1 MRQFIVMPF
10 LIASSLL
17 ITTRT
22 LAITKADLLSGSQVP
37 EKRPFP
43 LSSKISPC
51 QDFHAYVCSEVETSF
66 KLPDDRNH
74 WVFSFTDAAER
85 LLFAKKTFFKT
96 LGKTT
101 PPSTE
106 RSRQL
111 LDFYSSC
118 MNAKAQANDEKFWVE
133 KQKNEILKIKTRED
147 FIRFN
152 NSRLDSNLF
161 SLVAFDIT
169 ANQDDPKNYDFILVS
184 RLINLPENS
193 YYDNKPLLSDFKK
206 VIEKLFQQA
215 GIDHPLKRAEDVVN
229 FETEF
234 AKVYPKPAEMRQR
247 YSSNT
252 YWPKEKWLKTYP
264 HFDLHIYFQKLNEKT
279 GLRNL
284 APESMQFVEQALQ
297 QGDLEQLKSVML
309 YNSLKPIMDEAYP
322 QYFQTAFN
330 FNKKYLGGPQVR
342 PPRDERCTTLT
353 THTFSMELDQEL
365 IPVLF
370 PDFPDKDVITLAEKV
385 RASIIQGLKANTWLS
400 EMARTEGLNKITHA
414 QLKLIKP
421 QKEDDWNFLPIKK
434 YDPRKI
440 ITNRF
445 FAKNAQFEKL
455 WAEVKNPRNRDRWE
469 MGPLG
474 LNAYYSSEDNQFV
487 LLQGILQY
495 PFYDPAMSHLENTA
509 AIGSIVGHE
518 LGHSVD
524 DQGSK
529 YDSEGKLRK
538 WMSMKDLAEFTRRG
552 QSFVERFNQI
562 GHDGRLTL
570 GENIG
575 DHVGMTFSLEAAF
588 PDLKKAPPEDLQK
601 FFVAY
606 ARMWCHVERPDFQ
619 KLLLK
624 VDPHA
629 SGTARINQ
637 QVIHQD
643 AFYRAYQCQ
652 TKDAMYIDKKDR
664 LRIW

>member
-1 MRQFIVMPF
+1 MR
-10 LIASSLL
+10 LL
-17 ITTRT
+17 ILT
-22 LAITKADLLSGSQVP
+22 LSIFIPILALTAPLPLTKSDLLSGSLVP

-51 QDFHAYVCSEVETSF
+51 EDFHAFVCSEVESSF
-66 KLPDDRNH
+66 KLPEDRNH

-85 LLFAKKTFFKT
+85 LLFAKKTYFKK
-96 LGKTT
+96 LERMA
-101 PPSTE
+101 PSTNP
-106 RSRQL
+106 RSQQL
-111 LDFYSSC
+111 RDFYLSC
-118 MNAKAQANDEKFWVE
+118 MNPKAQAKDEKFWVE
-133 KQKNEILKIKTRED
+133 SQKADILKIKALEELVK
-147 FIRFN
+147 FN

-161 SLVAFDIT
+161 SLVAFDST
-169 ANQDDPKNYDFILVS
+169 ANQDDPRNYDFLLVS
-184 RLINLPENS
+184 HLMNLPENS
-193 YYDNKPLLSDFKK
+193 YYENKPLLVDFKK
-206 VIEKLFQQA
+206 VIETLFKEA
-215 GIDHPLKRAEDVVN
+215 GFDHSSERAQDVIN

-252 YWPKEKWLKTYP
+252 YWPREKWLKTYP
-264 HFDLHIYFQKLNEKT
+264 HFDFNIYFQKLNKKAAV
-279 GLRNL
+279 RNL
-284 APESMQFVEQALQ
+284 APESLQFVEQALEH
-297 QGDLEQLKSVML
+297 GSVEQLKNVML

-322 QYFQTAFN
+322 RYYKTVFD
-330 FNKKYLGGPQVR
+330 FNKKHLGGPKVR

-353 THTFSMELDQEL
+353 MHTFSMELDQEL
-365 IPVLF
+365 IPILF
-370 PDFPDKDVITLAEKV
+370 PNFPDKDVITLAEKV
-385 RASIIQGLKANTWLS
+385 RASIAQGLKANTWLS
-400 EMARTEGLNKITHA
+400 EAARSEALNKITQA

-421 QKEDDWNFLPIKK
+421 DKDDDWNFLPIKK
-434 YDPRKI
+434 YDASK
-440 ITNRF
+440 TVSNRLL
-445 FAKNAQFEKL
+445 AKSANLEKL
-455 WAEVKNPRNRDRWE
+455 WAEIKYPRHRSRWE

-474 LNAYYSSEDNQFV
+474 LNAYYSAEDNQFI

-495 PFYDPAMSHLENTA
+495 PFYDIGMSPLENTA
-509 AIGSIVGHE
+509 AIGTIVGHE

-529 YDSEGKLRK
+529 YDSQGKLRQ
-538 WMSMKDLAEFTRRG
+538 WMAARDLAEFTRRG
-552 QSFVERFNQI
+552 QAFVDRFSKI

-624 VDPHA
+624 VDAHA

-643 AFYRAYQCQ
+643 AFYQAYQCRA
-652 TKDAMYIDKKDR
+652 TDGMYVSPSERI
-664 LRIW
+664 RIW